1 MCQQASVCTPR
12 YSNPPKSRR
21 RCAEVT
27 LFSELTGLGGFNE
40 ATFHVLVA
48 GNALF
53 LFVVVATLVAALSDG
68 SSQAAN
74 ASRRLARSAEFSGVA
89 DAPDFSKMRIKELR
103 KILDDRGVECHGC
116 SEKGHLVEKVPS
128 IWNIGSGM
136 LCPVPSWTRHR

>member
-68 SSQAAN
+68 LSQKLPTPPDASLGWLSFREWQMPPTSPKC
-74 ASRRLARSAEFSGVA
+74 ASRSSGRSSTIVESSATA
-89 DAPDFSKMRIKELR
+89 AAK
-103 KILDDRGVECHGC
+103 RGT
-116 SEKGHLVEKVPS
+116 S
-128 IWNIGSGM
+128 
-136 LCPVPSWTRHR
+136 

>member
-1 MCQQASVCTPR
+1 M
-12 YSNPPKSRR
+12 
-21 RCAEVT
+21 
-27 LFSELTGLGGFNE
+27 
-40 ATFHVLVA
+40 ATFDYVVA

-53 LFVVVATLVAALSDG
+53 VSVVVAALVAALSDG
-68 SSQAAN
+68 SSHSAN

-128 IWNIGSGM
+128 VWNIASGM
-136 LCPVPSWTRHR
+136 LGPVPSWTRHR